1 MYRKPLPVRLR
12 RASWKSLMPQKLKH
26 RLFAA
31 FVLLILVPFALL
43 NVYNYRQIERLVE
56 EKISRQ
62 SREQL
67 VQLNRMLEDQ
77 MSIAYKTLIFLE
89 QDSSVRSALQHPEAR
104 TSLDN
109 QALVEEKFKSLGN
122 SFFLYN
128 PYVYFTLLDFYDS
141 VYTSYPP
148 RKQLEYA
155 PYRELFV
162 SQLGEAPSVPG
173 SPGGT
178 SAKPF
183 VPGELPAS
191 DSAAPGGLYYR
202 WDPRDGNNILREIS
216 SGPYLLSLYAY
227 MRDDSG
233 RPYGLARIAIDYSSW
248 FRSALKES
256 PGGQEYFLMTGTGER
271 LAGSTED
278 AFLTE
283 SVTKAIRAGGPQR
296 YVTDRDSGMLVNYV
310 YVEPLDW
317 YMVSRIPLDVL
328 FAEISELKSRY
339 FLTFYG
345 LTAVFILFAFMISA
359 AFTRPLSL
367 LQDRMKEAASK
378 NLRVRIS
385 EERSRGEVLELT
397 RTFNTML
404 DDTHELIRR
413 LKAEERQKEAVR
425 VHMLLAQM
433 NPHFLLN
440 TLNTMKWSS
449 IRSGSDDITEMCVSL
464 GKLLEASLASEVEL
478 IHLKDEIELV
488 QAYLHIQRM
497 RYRDAF
503 TVTCEFDEELEY
515 ALVPK
520 LSLQPLVENAI
531 RHGVANLPARGEIGI
546 RVYREDGRLTLE
558 VEDNG
563 IGMEQSRRL
572 KRAGERQG
580 IGLPNLKERL
590 QLLYR
595 GEGGLET
602 LPGSSAG
609 TRVRVR
615 IPFLLSTPYRSGAE
629 PSGPILS
636 ERGEEH
642 VDRTAGGR

>member
-1 MYRKPLPVRLR
+1 MRRWSKPVRFFGPFR
-12 RASWKSLMPQKLKH
+12 KSLVPQRLKY

-43 NVYNYRQIERLVE
+43 NAYNYRQIERLVE

-67 VQLNRMLEDQ
+67 VQLNRTLEDQ

-89 QDSSVRSALQHPEAR
+89 QDSSVRGAMQQPENR
-104 TSLDN
+104 SMLDN
-109 QALVEEKFKSLGN
+109 QDLIEEKFKSLGN

-128 PYVYFTLLDFYDS
+128 PYVYFTLLDFHGHM
-141 VYTSYPP
+141 YTSYPP
-148 RKQLEYA
+148 RKQLQYA
-155 PYRELFV
+155 PYRERFQR
-162 SQLGEAPSVPG
+162 QLD
-173 SPGGT
+173 
-178 SAKPF
+178 AKPGNAEEKS
-183 VPGELPAS
+183 PSGP
-191 DSAAPGGLYYR
+191 DRLYYR
-202 WDPRDGNNILREIS
+202 WDPRDENNILREVS
-216 SGPYLLSLYAY
+216 SSPYLLSLYAY
-227 MRDDSG
+227 MRAPEG
-233 RPYGLARIAIDYSSW
+233 EPYGMARIGIDYSSW
-248 FRSALKES
+248 FRSALKET
-256 PGGQEYFLMTGTGER
+256 PGGQDYFLMTGTGEI
-271 LAGSTED
+271 LARSAEEIGLD
-278 AFLTE
+278 D
-283 SVTKAIRAGGPQR
+283 SVIRRIRGGAER
-296 YVTDRDSGMLVNYV
+296 SYVTDRESGMLVNYV
-310 YVEPLDW
+310 YIESLDW

-339 FLTFYG
+339 FITFYA
-345 LTAVFILFAFMISA
+345 LTAAFVLFAFMISS

-367 LQDRMKEAASK
+367 LQSRMKEAASK

-464 GKLLEASLASEVEL
+464 GKLLEASLDSEVEL
-478 IHLKDEIELV
+478 IYLKDEIELV

-503 TVTCEFDEELEY
+503 SVTCLFDEELEY

-531 RHGVANLPARGEIGI
+531 RHGVSHLAQRGEISI
-546 RVYREDGRLTLE
+546 VVRREKELLVLE

-563 IGMEQSRRL
+563 IGMDESKRL
-572 KRAGERQG
+572 KRSGERQG
-580 IGLPNLKERL
+580 IGLSNLKERL
-590 QLLYR
+590 KLLFR

-602 LPGSSAG
+602 TDLAPG
-609 TRVRVR
+609 TRVSFR
-615 IPFLLSTPYRSGAE
+615 IPFLLSTPYRPAAE
-629 PSGPILS
+629 PERPIAK
-636 ERGEEH
+636 EGGRED
-642 VDRTAGGR
+642 VDRAAGGG